1 LERKVTLSCDL
12 QILKFAEDLHLD
24 EVEVRAVGCM
34 AGCGHGPNIAVDPP
48 GVVLNHMATPAR
60 FRDAMSAVAGVDI
73 RADVLKATELRL
85 AGNADARQGELQ
97 AAVANFSQVL

>member
-1 LERKVTLSCDL
+1 M
-12 QILKFAEDLHLD
+12 
-24 EVEVRAVGCM
+24 GCM

-60 FRDAMSAVAGVDI
+60 FRDAMSAVGGIDI
-73 RADVLKATELRL
+73 QPDVLKATELRL

-97 AAVANFSQVL
+97 AAVAKYSQVPSSP